1 MCGSR
6 EGARGSLPRPLKN
19 YLAIRFISNTGP
31 EPLENHKAFNVGPC
45 STRQR
50 KAIMPFKWCFADR
63 PMMAHLK
70 WYWDH
75 QLKKIARVGAV

>member
-19 YLAIRFISNTGP
+19 YKAIRFISNTGP
-31 EPLENHKAFNVGPC
+31 DPLENHKAFNVGPC
-45 STRQR
+45 STCQR
-50 KAIMPFKWCFADR
+50 KALTPFKWCFADR